1 MKSLIKFI
9 TVAAFAIFALVARN
23 SEAQQIGNFTNA
35 ITIGTNNNTIAA
47 TATSNIVDTTGL
59 KQFFKVRPGF
69 GIGMSVTV
77 SNSVQSSTN
86 GNINIPFYYSI
97 DGTTNTAY
105 TTNFTWVFAVN
116 GATNKTY
123 TTNIPWSSLDGVDS
137 VVPLLVRND
146 NQTGTLY
153 FWNADGTATNG
164 PSSFILSR
172 PVPWPNALRGY

>member
-1 MKSLIKFI
+1 MKSTIKFLAI
-9 TVAAFAIFALVARN
+9 AAFALFALFARN
-23 SEAQQIGNFTNA
+23 TEAQQIGNFTNA
-35 ITIGTNNNTIAA
+35 ITMGTNNNIVAA
-47 TATSNIVDTTGL
+47 TATSNIVDSTGA

-69 GIGMSVTV
+69 GIGLSVTV

-86 GNINIPFYYSI
+86 GNVNIPFYYSI

-116 GATNKTY
+116 GTTNKTY

-137 VVPLLVRND
+137 VVPLLARND
-146 NQTGTLY
+146 NQTGNLTFY
-153 FWNADGTATNG
+153 NNDGTGTNG
-164 PSSFILSR
+164 PSSFILAR